1 MFGLLGR
8 GAIEGMMDEDPRRQ
22 GLLSAALAGLSASG
36 PSSKPVSLGQTLGMA
51 GNQGLQTMREGQ
63 NFQAQR
69 EMRDMQMQQMRM
81 QQTKMQE
88 DMAQAAQQRQAL
100 QNFAAQ
106 LPEAERTAFMAN
118 PQAFIAER
126 NKKYTVGGNLVD
138 GQGKPIF
145 TAPEKPQL
153 VELPVPGQP
162 GVTQKVWIKPGE
174 SQGMNVGGMKMPEIL
189 NPAVRAAKR
198 DVAAAGASR
207 NNTTVVNTQEKEEQK
222 VVGKGFGEQYVDI
235 QKAGFNAQSRINRAE
250 RLGSLLKNVDTGK
263 LTPAGT
269 EIAAFAE
276 SLGIKIDKNLGN
288 KQAAQALANE
298 MALELRNPA
307 GGAGMPGAMSD
318 KDREFLVSMIPGL
331 ATSPEGRKT
340 IIDTMTKIAKRDQEV
355 ARLARDYRKKNGQ
368 LNEGFYDELAAFSA
382 RNPLFT
388 SGTGTNATSGGI
400 SGFKVL
406 GRE

>member
-22 GLLSAALAGLSASG
+22 GLLSAALAGLAASG

-63 NFQAQR
+63 QFQTQR

-88 DMAQAAQQRQAL
+88 EMAQAAQQRQVM

-106 LPEAERTAFMAN
+106 LPEADRTAFLAN
-118 PQAFIAER
+118 PQAFMQER
-126 NKKYTVGGNLVD
+126 NKRYTVGGNLVD
-138 GQGKPIF
+138 GSGKPMF
-145 TAPEKPQL
+145 TAPERPQL

-162 GVTQKVWIKPGE
+162 GVTQKAWMRPGE
-174 SQGMNVGGMKMPEIL
+174 STGTNVGGMKMPEIL
-189 NPAVRAAKR
+189 NPQVQAAKR

-207 NNTTVVNTQEKEEQK
+207 NNTTVISNQEKEESK
-222 VVGKGFGEQYVDI
+222 VVGKAFGEQYADI
-235 QKAGFNAQSRINRAE
+235 QKAGFNAQSGINRAQ
-250 RLGSLLKNVDTGK
+250 RLGQLLENVNTGK

-269 EIAAFAE
+269 ELAAFAE
-276 SLGIKIDKNLGN
+276 SLGFKIDKNLGN
-288 KQAAQALANE
+288 KQAANALSNE
-298 MALELRNPA
+298 IALQLRNPA
-307 GGAGMPGAMSD
+307 GGAGMPGALSD
-318 KDREFLVSMIPGL
+318 KDREFLVSMVPGL

-340 IIDTMTKIAKRDQEV
+340 IIETMVKIAKRDQQV
-355 ARLARDYRKKNGQ
+355 AQMARDYRKKNGQ

-382 RNPLFT
+382 KNPLFT

-406 GRE
+406 GVE